1 MRSLAALIGAEV
13 IHRLCFDFEA
23 SKHVEVA
30 DMCDSQEAAN
40 QNGLCCL
47 ETLQECQNKNLSLYA
62 ASSYDGTSRKALF
75 MEEPT
80 KQNTCICSPDHLRIS
95 RMIKQL
101 FSKSSSFFQSQ
112 RLVISPLKFKESS

>member
-1 MRSLAALIGAEV
+1 MQ
-13 IHRLCFDFEA
+13 RLCFDFEA

-30 DMCDSQEAAN
+30 DMCDSQEAAK

-47 ETLQECQNKNLSLYA
+47 ETLQEWKNKNLSLCA

-75 MEEPT
+75 MEQTQTEHT
-80 KQNTCICSPDHLRIS
+80 YLCIPDHLRIS

-101 FSKSSSFFQSQ
+101 FSKSSSFFQSR
-112 RLVISPLKFKESS
+112 RLAISPLKSKESS

>member
-1 MRSLAALIGAEV
+1 MRLLAALIGAEV
-13 IHRLCFDFEA
+13 TYRLCFDFEA

-30 DMCDSQEAAN
+30 DMCDSQEAAI

-47 ETLQECQNKNLSLYA
+47 ETLQEGQNKNLSLCA
-62 ASSYDGTSRKALF
+62 ASSCDGTSRKALF
-75 MEEPT
+75 MEQT

>member
-1 MRSLAALIGAEV
+1 MRLLAALIGAEV
-13 IHRLCFDFEA
+13 TYRLCFDFEA

-75 MEEPT
+75 MEEQT
-80 KQNTCICSPDHLRIS
+80 KQNTCIVLTICVFPG
-95 RMIKQL
+95 
-101 FSKSSSFFQSQ
+101 
-112 RLVISPLKFKESS
+112 

>member
-1 MRSLAALIGAEV
+1 M
-13 IHRLCFDFEA
+13 FDFEA

-62 ASSYDGTSRKALF
+62 TSSYDGTSRKALF
-75 MEEPT
+75 MEEQT

-95 RMIKQL
+95 RMIKEL
-101 FSKSSSFFQSQ
+101 FSKS
-112 RLVISPLKFKESS
+112 